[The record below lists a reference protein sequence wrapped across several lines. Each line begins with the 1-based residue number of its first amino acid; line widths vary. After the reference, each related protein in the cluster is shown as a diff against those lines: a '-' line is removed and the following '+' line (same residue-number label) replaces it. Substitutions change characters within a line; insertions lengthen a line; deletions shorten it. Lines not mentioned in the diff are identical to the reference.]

1 MAVDQRLNLLIDIVS
16 LLDAFEQAVVDA
28 LELEGVPDHSDD
40 EEQRDID
47 AAKEEA
53 AARKELIRV
62 RILHKALYA
71 DRQ

>member
-1 MAVDQRLNLLIDIVS
+1 MAVDQRLNLLIDIDL

-62 RILHKALYA
+62 RILHKALHA